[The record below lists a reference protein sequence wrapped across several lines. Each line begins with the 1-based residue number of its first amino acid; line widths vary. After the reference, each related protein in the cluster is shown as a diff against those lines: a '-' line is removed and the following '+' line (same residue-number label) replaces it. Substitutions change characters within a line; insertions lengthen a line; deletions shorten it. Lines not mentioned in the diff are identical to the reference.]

1 MRWLGWANGYSGS
14 FLASC
19 AVHGVLLFGTAGA
32 VIQSAKY
39 EVEAGSGGMEV
50 SLIAAPPLPAA
61 SAPAGAVTVP
71 EAPKEEEAPIEPPK
85 PDDWTLESV
94 PLPEPQTAPAAEAPP
109 QPEQPSDAKV
119 AETPSSAVGD
129 GSSPVPGNDPTTLY
143 FSGGAVSGKH
153 GRFSNPAPPY
163 PYAAIRAQQEGV
175 VTLQAVID
183 NTGRP
188 LSVEIIAG
196 SGFPLLDESALRTVR
211 RWKFDPAHIGFLPV
225 QSTIV
230 IPIRFVL
237 EDRFRKP
244 S

>member
-1 MRWLGWANGYSGS
+1 MRWVGWTGGYGGS

-19 AVHGVLLFGTAGA
+19 AVHAALLFGTAGA
-32 VIQSAKY
+32 VMQSAQY

-50 SLIAAPPLPAA
+50 SLVAAPLTAT
-61 SAPAGAVTVP
+61 SSEAGAIAIP
-71 EAPKEEEAPIEPPK
+71 EAPKEEP
-85 PDDWTLESV
+85 
-94 PLPEPQTAPAAEAPP
+94 APAAKTPAQSEPLP
-109 QPEQPSDAKV
+109 DANV
-119 AETPSSAVGD
+119 ATTPSSAVGD

-143 FSGGAVSGKH
+143 FSGGAASGKH

-183 NTGRP
+183 KAGKP
-188 LSVEIIAG
+188 LSVEIVQT

-237 EDRFRKP
+237 EDRFRTP
-244 S
+244 R